1 MLIIIIEFSVLIA
14 FKITL
19 KIKIIA
25 PNAMMTIVCSALI
38 MDIVQNVFITFNL
51 KMENARCAIKVIHN
65 KVNNVYQF
73 VVMAY

>member
-1 MLIIIIEFSVLIA
+1 MIA

-25 PNAMMTIVCSALI
+25 PNVMMKIVCSALI
-38 MDIVQNVFITFNL
+38 MRIVQNVFITFNL
-51 KMENARCAIKVIHN
+51 IMENVRCAIKVINN